1 MKLTREVLAEE
12 YGNYEEAP
20 ALSLEGK
27 GLTQLRDIG
36 LCAGVEYLSLRFNS
50 LVSLREVGN
59 CKHLWILDAQQN
71 RLRDIEGLSAFAAL
85 GTVTLSGNDLQLSAL
100 RPLEAVVILHLEA
113 SLAKGSRKEVI
124 RTLPGTCQAG
134 TVDL

>member
-12 YGNYEEAP
+12 YAGYEEAI

-36 LCAGVEYLSLRFNS
+36 LCAGVEYLSIRFNS
-50 LVSLREVGN
+50 LVSLREVSN
-59 CKHLWILDAQQN
+59 CRHLWILDAQQN
-71 RLRDIEGLSAFAAL
+71 RLRDLDGLSAFTAL
-85 GTVTLSGNDLQLSAL
+85 GTVVLTGNDLQLSAL
-100 RPLEAVVILHLEA
+100 RPLETVVIIHLEA
-113 SLAKGSRKEVI
+113 SLAKGSLKEVMK
-124 RTLPGTCQAG
+124 TLPGMRQAG